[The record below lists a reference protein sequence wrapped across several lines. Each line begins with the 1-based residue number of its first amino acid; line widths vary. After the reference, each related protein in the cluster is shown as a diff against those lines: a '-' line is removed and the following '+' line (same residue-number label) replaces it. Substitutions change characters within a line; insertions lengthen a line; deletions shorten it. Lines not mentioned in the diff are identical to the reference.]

1 MSDALP
7 PNDAKVGYKRPPA
20 HTRFQKGRSG
30 NPRGRQKGVRNFA
43 ADVKR
48 TLELPV
54 TLNENGKA
62 TRVSTQE
69 ALVLRLREKAL
80 KGDARALE
88 SLLALARSHNNDLA
102 VAAADE
108 SPSADDQLLLDAY
121 LEEVRSRPTAGLKTP
136 TDATVEHLVDENG
149 QTSASHPSPGTA
161 VFYPQGLR
169 DRLPRRGLS
178 S

>member
-7 PNDAKVGYKRPPA
+7 PDDGKVGYKRPPA

-88 SLLALARSHNNDLA
+88 SLLALARSHNNDPA
-102 VAAADE
+102 GGASAGE
-108 SPSADDQLLLDAY
+108 SPAADDQLLLDAY
-121 LEEVRSRPTAGLKTP
+121 LEEVRARSTAGLKTA
-136 TDATVEHLVDENG
+136 TDATVEPLVDENG
-149 QTSASHPSPGTA
+149 
-161 VFYPQGLR
+161 
-169 DRLPRRGLS
+169 
-178 S
+178 